1 MKELSKEQEIQLNDL
16 VDRLSKAGAKK
27 PLQWAR
33 SEVREGIPQFGRFLV
48 LKRLFEIIKSP
59 EENIELASDYDDEI
73 RDKFEEV
80 SKAIGKQKLI
90 DFLTSFSKG
99 LVSSFIELLDEG
111 NENAN
116 EDKVNWVL
124 LKTDE
129 KGEHTEQIIQGLH
142 EDFFEFEDEIAE

>member
-1 MKELSKEQEIQLNDL
+1 MEELTKEQEIQLNDL
-16 VDRLSKAGAKK
+16 VNRLSKAGAKN

-59 EENIELASDYDDEI
+59 ETNIALASDFDGEI
-73 RDKFEEV
+73 DDKFEEI
-80 SKAIGKQKLI
+80 SKTIGKEKLI

-99 LVSSFIELLDEG
+99 LASSFIELLDEG
-111 NENAN
+111 NENAD

-124 LKTDE
+124 LKTDD

-142 EDFFEFEDEIAE
+142 EDFLEFEDEIAE